1 MLFLNEIVQL
11 LILNAVQMPIVK
23 ISLLRNLMSPPRV
36 ATPLALF
43 ASMLTL
49 RAAYLV
55 SYSICGL
62 WSLQAHLKHSNYFK
76 PRAMLLGK

>member
-1 MLFLNEIVQL
+1 
-11 LILNAVQMPIVK
+11 
-23 ISLLRNLMSPPRV
+23 MSPPRV